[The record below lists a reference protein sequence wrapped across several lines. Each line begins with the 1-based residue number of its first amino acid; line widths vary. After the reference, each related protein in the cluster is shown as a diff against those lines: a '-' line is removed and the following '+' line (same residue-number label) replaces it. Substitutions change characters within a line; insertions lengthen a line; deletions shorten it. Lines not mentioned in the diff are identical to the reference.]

1 MMPATGSPS
10 KESVARI
17 DELVDSV
24 QALPDRAARAA
35 AIELVQ
41 AVMSL
46 HATALERIVEI
57 AGASSPETLQAMARD
72 DIVSRVL
79 VLHGL
84 HPDDFGTRL
93 GRALDALERHFD
105 SRGAHLEVLETGTER
120 VRVRF
125 TAKRP
130 GAGPAAREL
139 IEDAIYEA
147 APEVGDLVIEGAEDE
162 QQGFVPLASLMASQ
176 PA

>member
-1 MMPATGSPS
+1 MMPATGRPS
-10 KESVARI
+10 KESIARI
-17 DELVDSV
+17 DELVNSV

-57 AGASSPETLQAMARD
+57 AGASSPETVQAMALD
-72 DIVSRVL
+72 DIVSRLL

-105 SRGAHLEVLETGTER
+105 SRGAHLEVLE
-120 VRVRF
+120 
-125 TAKRP
+125 
-130 GAGPAAREL
+130 
-139 IEDAIYEA
+139 
-147 APEVGDLVIEGAEDE
+147 
-162 QQGFVPLASLMASQ
+162 
-176 PA
+176 